1 MYVNKKAK
9 KVRLSQRS
17 IIFLITVFIVVTVL
31 IIGLIMI
38 LSSGREVEDTLTPLP
53 YKSSDSY
60 FTVGKNI
67 VYAEKDLLTCI
78 DSSLN
83 EQWKRRLFTDNLN
96 YTANSS
102 IIAATSDTV
111 LQVIDVDG
119 NYLSTSEYKGEIN
132 SVRLAKDMI
141 AVYVNET
148 KGDANR
154 SYIFIL
160 DTKGNDLYSID
171 ITERTVLDYG
181 FDSYSEL
188 LYILELDV
196 TGAAPIS
203 RITTY
208 RPETESI
215 TSIKELKDQLISKV
229 MIIEGSVYAMG
240 TNRLTMY
247 QSLNADEREI
257 MIYGWSLEDVNLQDR
272 PEFVYVPNSDKKSN
286 FDAVRIIRNN
296 GNETKINLPPGV
308 FSVLH
313 MNERIYCFATDKI
326 FVYTSEGEYLRTHEL
341 PFEIDNVERVNDK
354 YVFINVGET
363 VYLLPLP

>member
-9 KVRLSQRS
+9 KVRFSQRS

-38 LSSGREVEDTLTPLP
+38 LTSGREVEDTLTPLP
-53 YKSSDSY
+53 FKSTDSY
-60 FTVGKNI
+60 FSDGKNI
-67 VYAEKDLLTCI
+67 FYSEGDLLTCI

-83 EQWKRRLFTDNLN
+83 EQKKLRLFSDNLK

-111 LQVIDVDG
+111 LQVIDVNG
-119 NYLSTSEYKGEIN
+119 NYLLTSDYEGKID
-132 SVRLAKDMI
+132 SVRLAKDKI
-141 AVYVNET
+141 AVYINET
-148 KGDANR
+148 KGDAER

-171 ITERTVLDYG
+171 ISGRTVLDYG

-188 LYILELDV
+188 LYVLELDV

-208 RPETESI
+208 RPETQSI

-229 MIIEGSVYAMG
+229 MIIDGAVYAMG
-240 TNRLTMY
+240 TNQLTMY

-257 MIYGWSLEDVNLQDR
+257 MIYGWSLEDVNLQDN
-272 PEFVYVPNSDKKSN
+272 PNFVYVPNSDKKKY
-286 FDAVRIIRNN
+286 FDAVRIIKTS
-296 GNETKINLPPGV
+296 GNETKINLPPEV
-308 FSVLH
+308 FSVMH
-313 MNERIYCFATDKI
+313 MGEKIYCFATNKF

-341 PFEIDNVERVNDK
+341 PFDIDKVKRVNDK
-354 YVFINVGET
+354 YVLINVGET